1 MDINEYISSGVLELY
16 VAGALDPGQMRE
28 VEEMAARHPEVRR
41 EIAAIE
47 ETVAA
52 MMRTDRGPRPELR
65 SQIIGRIATLGEG
78 SPQPASAPPPL
89 PARSPVSP
97 AIRYMLAAAIAV
109 AIVSSGLAIYY
120 WVQLQRTRMELVNAR
135 EQQQKTSNEVN
146 VYKARYA
153 EARSELGVLRSPGN
167 RVVELHGTAKAPSAS
182 RTATVAASAATSIS
196 GGRAR
201 AATAIPAA
209 IPTSPSQRLRLCQI
223 ASHSPPS
230 AISASAATGMEA
242 AGVTAPGNPDTAR
255 PSASI
260 RSMPRPSQCSGS
272 ASSPNGIAAT
282 DSVASGITTN
292 PITGIASRLPRTA

>member
-153 EARSELGVLRSPGN
+153 EASSELGVLRSPGN

-182 RTATVAASAATSIS
+182 ARVYWNPATSETTIDAAALPRPPAGKQYQLWAIAGS
-196 GGRAR
+196 GPIDAGMIAREGAMQKMKDVATGATAFAVTLEPEGGRP
-201 AATAIPAA
+201 TPTLDEMVVTGELPAGR
-209 IPTSPSQRLRLCQI
+209 Q
-223 ASHSPPS
+223 
-230 AISASAATGMEA
+230 
-242 AGVTAPGNPDTAR
+242 
-255 PSASI
+255 
-260 RSMPRPSQCSGS
+260 
-272 ASSPNGIAAT
+272 
-282 DSVASGITTN
+282 
-292 PITGIASRLPRTA
+292 